1 MEFKKEELIKSPL
14 NYTGGKFKL
23 LPQILPLFPNDI
35 NTFIDLFSGG
45 CNVGINVK
53 ANCIICNDIESHI
66 VELLYELN
74 KMTSDQALYIL
85 KNTINKYQLSKVN
98 EEGFMKIRDD
108 YNNGN
113 TSWDM
118 FYAMLTHAFNYQIRF
133 NKNGKY
139 NMPFG
144 KNRSSF
150 NSKLEKNFIKFVDK
164 LNEINIH
171 FSNYDFNELN
181 IDELNESDFIYCDPP
196 YLITCASY
204 NEQDGWDE
212 TKEKELLE
220 LLDKLNEKGIKFALS
235 NVLEHKGK
243 SNDILKEWS
252 KKYTVH
258 HLNKD
263 YSNCSYHTKDK
274 SKTSTDEILITNYI
288 YKNY

>member
-74 KMTSDQALYIL
+74 KITKDQALYIL

-204 NEQDGWDE
+204 NEQDGWNE

-220 LLDKLNEKGIKFALS
+220 LLDKLNEKGIRFALS

-263 YSNCSYHTKDK
+263 YSNCNYHTKDK
-274 SKTSTDEILITNYI
+274 SKTSTVEILITNYI
-288 YKNY
+288 